1 MLNMLSC
8 ISDNF
13 PDLLTLIGDPKKVL
27 EVLTVLSIEKAR
39 HKNDKMMG
47 TIWLLAVAE
56 DLLPMLLR
64 LREDDQ
70 GGGPH
75 LDQGGGPHVNG
86 QGSGLHLKALLR
98 APHLKG
104 P

>member
-13 PDLLTLIGDPKKVL
+13 SDHLTLIGDPKAAL
-27 EVLTVLSIEKAR
+27 EVLTVLSIEQAR
-39 HKNDKMMG
+39 HKSDKIMG